1 MLGARTRDRTRG
13 GILALVAFVLA
24 HNLLFLLRYGSSY
37 SAFLERTG
45 HGSAWASTV
54 LIVAALATGL
64 ALASTARLVAL
75 SAIAGQLE
83 AGAIRVR
90 SGQVRDYMVHVRG
103 ALLAILLLALTLF
116 VGYENVERVAV
127 GLPAPGLGVLNLTDG
142 ATIAVFAIVPLLT
155 ALVEALYRWRRD
167 VLTAQICAA
176 RVRWHR
182 RARVPGS
189 VDLSHPARAC
199 RRLGPQSRTR
209 VAVAPDGLSCAEPSA
224 PPSAAARG
232 QLSTG
237 GLTLCPGY
245 EFSDSPLP
253 CPGQPCSP
261 SPSPASRRPTS

>member
-103 ALLAILLLALTLF
+103 ALLAILLLAPPDRP
-116 VGYENVERVAV
+116 GRPAP

-182 RARVPGS
+182 RARAIEP
-189 VDLSHPARAC
+189 
-199 RRLGPQSRTR
+199 RRPVWTERRHVSIVLHQFSGR
-209 VAVAPDGLSCAEPSA
+209 A
-224 PPSAAARG
+224 PPQPAAA
-232 QLSTG
+232 
-237 GLTLCPGY
+237 
-245 EFSDSPLP
+245 
-253 CPGQPCSP
+253 
-261 SPSPASRRPTS
+261 

>member
-75 SAIAGQLE
+75 SAIAGPLE

-182 RARVPGS
+182 RARAIEP
-189 VDLSHPARAC
+189 
-199 RRLGPQSRTR
+199 RRPVWTERRHVSIVLHQFSGR
-209 VAVAPDGLSCAEPSA
+209 A
-224 PPSAAARG
+224 PPQPAAA
-232 QLSTG
+232 
-237 GLTLCPGY
+237 
-245 EFSDSPLP
+245 
-253 CPGQPCSP
+253 
-261 SPSPASRRPTS
+261 

>member
-45 HGSAWASTV
+45 HGRPARAGPGCAEPHRRGDHCRVRDRPAAHGTRGSAV
-54 LIVAALATGL
+54 PLAPRRPDRADL
-64 ALASTARLVAL
+64 RRPRALASPCASDRA
-75 SAIAGQLE
+75 SPAGLDR
-83 AGAIRVR
+83 ASPRFDRPSPVLRTGA
-90 SGQVRDYMVHVRG
+90 
-103 ALLAILLLALTLF
+103 
-116 VGYENVERVAV
+116 
-127 GLPAPGLGVLNLTDG
+127 
-142 ATIAVFAIVPLLT
+142 AT
-155 ALVEALYRWRRD
+155 
-167 VLTAQICAA
+167 
-176 RVRWHR
+176 
-182 RARVPGS
+182 
-189 VDLSHPARAC
+189 AC

-253 CPGQPCSP
+253 CP
-261 SPSPASRRPTS
+261 